1 MPVAKGKAPV
11 PPSICTWGLNLGA
24 EFTVGPSFLQ
34 SCTPVLPG
42 HVTRSQWGTVCWSA
56 PRARG
61 GDLHVPALPGPP
73 PTSPISGENE

>member
-11 PPSICTWGLNLGA
+11 PPSICTWSLNLGA

-34 SCTPVLPG
+34 SCTPFLPG
-42 HVTRSQWGTVCWSA
+42 HVAGSQWGTVCWSA
-56 PRARG
+56 PRAGG
-61 GDLHVPALPGPP
+61 GDLRVPALPAPR